1 MDNLQIQIGIKIREF
16 RNALGYSIEEL
27 SHKAGLNP
35 SHLGKIERGERN
47 FTIGSLEKILN
58 ALYLTPAEFFSE
70 NKAPCPSENYLIT
83 KTLSY
88 LQCMTVEEQEHIY
101 KTAVFLS
108 ERQPHKLKE

>member
-1 MDNLQIQIGIKIREF
+1 MDDLQVQIGIKIREF
-16 RNALGYSIEEL
+16 RTALGYSIEEL

-58 ALYLTPAEFFSE
+58 ALHLTPVEFFSE
-70 NKAPCPSENYLIT
+70 NKISCPTENYLIT

-88 LQCMTVEEQEHIY
+88 LQSMTVEEQEHIY
-101 KTAVFLS
+101 KTAVLLS
-108 ERQPHKLKE
+108 ERQPK